1 MTSIGRTTRS
11 SFAPCLSIK
20 TGGCSEDCGYCAQS
34 ARYTTSVQAE
44 KLMPKEQVMERAL
57 AARAS
62 GSTRFCMGAAW
73 KGVRK
78 GTQKFD
84 QVLDIVRDVSKLGM
98 EVCVT
103 LGELGADEAADLKE
117 AGVTAYNHNVDT
129 SPENYPNIVSTHTFE
144 DRLRTIRHAQD
155 AGMSVCCG
163 GILGLGETI
172 DDRLKML
179 EVISNFNPQPES
191 IPINAFMPIK
201 GTPMGDNEVVD
212 AFAFVRMIAVTRIAV
227 PKAKV
232 RLSAGRTNL
241 SREAQ
246 ALAYFAGANSIF
258 YGDKLLTTANPRAN
272 EDMKLLR
279 ELGLAPLGAE
289 SRPRSPRIH
298 GRRAAQSVL
307 RPLLREGKGLPRLVA
322 LVLSIKLTLPW
333 VTRIRPWCELLSS
346 DCRRLSRMKTVPA
359 GSRSKA
365 SQFFPTSQ
373 RFARRPLRTNS
384 PTHTFMG
391 SFFVQRRLRSIP
403 WRVNSFR
410 TLWLVFAH
418 ARSARTRRRP
428 CGSCWICLP
437 DSRTTFSHW
446 RNEPAWRTCR
456 FLSSSIVQSL
466 TIIMTR

>member
-1 MTSIGRTTRS
+1 MT
-11 SFAPCLSIK
+11 FAELHRIYHQPFFNLLKQARAVHDEHWTDNAVQLCTLLSIK

-34 ARYTTSVQAE
+34 ARYSTGVQAE

-57 AARAS
+57 AARAN

-103 LGELGADEAADLKE
+103 LGELGAEEAADLKE

-129 SPENYPNIVSTHTFE
+129 SPEHYPNIVSTHSFE

-172 DDRLKML
+172 EDRLKML

-191 IPINAFMPIK
+191 VPINALMPIK
-201 GTPMGDNEVVD
+201 GTPLGDNEVVD
-212 AFAFVRMIAVTRIAV
+212 AFAFIRMIAVTRIAI

-258 YGDKLLTTANPRAN
+258 YGDKLLTAANPRAN

-279 ELGLAPLGAE
+279 DLGLMPLEPNPDLEAPAAMNGVPL
-289 SRPRSPRIH
+289 SPCCDH
-298 GRRAAQSVL
+298 SCHPEEHAA
-307 RPLLREGKGLPRLVA
+307 
-322 LVLSIKLTLPW
+322 
-333 VTRIRPWCELLSS
+333 
-346 DCRRLSRMKTVPA
+346 A
-359 GSRSKA
+359 GCA
-365 SQFFPTSQ
+365 
-373 RFARRPLRTNS
+373 A
-384 PTHTFMG
+384 
-391 SFFVQRRLRSIP
+391 
-403 WRVNSFR
+403 
-410 TLWLVFAH
+410 
-418 ARSARTRRRP
+418 
-428 CGSCWICLP
+428 
-437 DSRTTFSHW
+437 
-446 RNEPAWRTCR
+446 
-456 FLSSSIVQSL
+456 
-466 TIIMTR
+466 